1 MFGFIKNLIR
11 PKINEEVKK
20 EYKKVTTETEI
31 KPKANWI
38 ARAEDIEGLENVYKA
53 AEIEG
58 NILDM
63 CFGGLRPNQEDCPL
77 IIVHNFKKLL
87 EISNEE
93 SLVRVTNYLGMFLS
107 EQQQQDFMNKVSQL
121 KEYKEY
127 RLKKRINKLNEDF

>member
-11 PKINEEVKK
+11 PKSCKEDEEILKSQLQ
-20 EYKKVTTETEI
+20 I
-31 KPKANWI
+31 S
-38 ARAEDIEGLENVYKA
+38 
-53 AEIEG
+53 EIEG
-58 NILDM
+58 NILDL
-63 CFGGLRPNQEDCPL
+63 CYVGLRPDQEDCIPL
-77 IIVHNFKKLL
+77 IVHNFKKLL

-93 SLVRVTNYLGMFLS
+93 SLVRATNYLGMFLS